1 MTKLLLILVLP
12 LILNAS
18 KILSYNVYDRTDR
31 VDVMITFD
39 TPYEGKIKQST
50 TSSKIIIKL
59 EDASIETTKTK
70 KLSSKFLNS
79 LSIVPLSGFTQ
90 IVAQVP
96 SSIKLKASKTSDSYG
111 LRLRFTNA
119 AATTQNTSATKNSDT
134 NLFSTPKSELPT
146 KKTDN
151 MSQSYYIVIAI
162 LLIGIVILF
171 VLKNKITTT
180 GKPNKSNSWLFKVA
194 NEAKSGANTTGDEVS
209 IRFQKNIDEKNS
221 VVMLDF
227 VGQSYLVLMGS
238 NNILLDKFTDN
249 KPVTQD
255 DFETILQNRHQEL
268 DDFLN
273 EGDTESEEK
282 DPMQIYK
289 EKAASISYGQ

>member
-1 MTKLLLILVLP
+1 MTRLLLILLLP
-12 LILNAS
+12 LLLNAS

-39 TPYEGKIKQST
+39 TPFDGKIKQST
-50 TSSKIIIKL
+50 TSSKIVIKL
-59 EDASIETTKTK
+59 ENTSIESTKTK

-79 LSIVPLSGFTQ
+79 LSIVPLSNHTQ
-90 IVAQVP
+90 IIAQVP
-96 SSIKLKASKTSDSYG
+96 SSSIKLKASKTSDSYG
-111 LRLRFTNA
+111 LRLRFTGASSNV
-119 AATTQNTSATKNSDT
+119 KNSST
-134 NLFSTPKSELPT
+134 KTTSLFETPTKSTSSPLPT
-146 KKTDN
+146 KQTDDI
-151 MSQSYYIVIAI
+151 SQSYYIVIAI

-171 VLKNKITTT
+171 VLKNKMNIPS
-180 GKPNKSNSWLFKVA
+180 KENKSNSWLFKVA
-194 NEAKSGANTTGDEVS
+194 GEAKNGSTDTVS
-209 IRFQKNIDEKNS
+209 IRFQKKIDEKSS

-227 VGQSYLVLMGS
+227 VGQSYLVLMGE

-268 DDFLN
+268 DDFLK
-273 EGDTESEEK
+273 EGDTKAEK

>member
-1 MTKLLLILVLP
+1 MTKLLLILFIP
-12 LILNAS
+12 LFLNAS

-39 TPYEGKIKQST
+39 TPYEGKIRQNT

-59 EDASIETTKTK
+59 EDALIESSKMK
-70 KLSSKFLNS
+70 KLSSKFLYS
-79 LSIVPLSGFTQ
+79 LNIVPLSNSTQ
-90 IVAQVP
+90 IIAKVP

-111 LRLRFTNA
+111 LRLRFSKAKQVAQKTN
-119 AATTQNTSATKNSDT
+119 TNTIYETKTS
-134 NLFSTPKSELPT
+134 SLPT
-146 KKTDN
+146 KQTDE
-151 MSQSYYIVIAI
+151 MSQSYYTVIAI
-162 LLIGIVILF
+162 LLIGIIILF
-171 VLKNKITTT
+171 FLKSKITNQTKT
-180 GKPNKSNSWLFKVA
+180 KKGNSWLFK
-194 NEAKSGANTTGDEVS
+194 NKKEIEDNSSDTVS
-209 IRFQKNIDEKNS
+209 IRFQKNINDENS

-255 DFETILQNRHQEL
+255 DFDTILQNRHQEL

-273 EGDTESEEK
+273 TTSEIKKEEK

-289 EKAASISYGQ
+289 EKAATLSYSQ